1 MVVDALKNV
10 SASHRSPQDMENH
23 YECLGTGAVHI
34 ALTAPPGCGRGRPL
48 ASVTVTIDAPDCCP
62 WRGFIVES
70 TCGTD
75 WAGECVLRHT
85 RLEYNWRK
93 RKKRFHLGR
102 NLDRTL
108 SFQET
113 RAEKDIVHLRVTIK
127 FNFQFFIFRF
137 IRNIKIP
144 VLKGVLRKSAS
155 TNVSIAMVH
164 KSLKKSP

>member
-70 TCGTD
+70 TC
-75 WAGECVLRHT
+75 V
-85 RLEYNWRK
+85 
-93 RKKRFHLGR
+93 
-102 NLDRTL
+102 
-108 SFQET
+108 
-113 RAEKDIVHLRVTIK
+113 VTASMTHSY
-127 FNFQFFIFRF
+127 
-137 IRNIKIP
+137 RNILNTGKVI
-144 VLKGVLRKSAS
+144 L
-155 TNVSIAMVH
+155 
-164 KSLKKSP
+164 